1 MTLAYEMMAL
11 EFESQVQLLSRI
23 QFLTRFGSNCIQITG
38 AEGSGKTWL
47 AQRYL
52 EAWAEDQNQSLLM
65 CYPTQSDSQQR
76 AILLKQLVND
86 PLFNEH
92 DPIID
97 SLGRMLAGQQCQML
111 IVVDDAHQLSSDMV
125 AELWALVQK
134 AQSTPNW
141 KINVLLFSQ
150 KGKLDKLLSQI
161 SHGQEQKPLEVE
173 IEPFSEQ
180 EANTFV
186 DTLVMSQARGEDKKR
201 EVKKLAEKCA
211 RLPGKLLNLNHRK
224 KEKRIIIRSVVQ
236 SPKKALFAAG
246 VAVLLAGSGYWWLNS
261 SQPVPLLAMDTS
273 EPVSTAEPGSE
284 EKSDASLGK
293 EDISVES
300 ELPDIE
306 TAAVPEQ
313 ETAEKAVTL
322 TQDDGLALPPEVLQ
336 DPESVGDSA
345 ADQKRVVVPSTVV
358 DALIED
364 QTIGGD
370 GSDAMAAIIDEQPV
384 SAPESESSEEQT
396 AKSDPTAVKTDV
408 VEKSD
413 IAVTKP
419 AVAEEQPQ
427 VATPSEKEEPVV
439 AKEEAAEPAIRFTFS
454 NQELRTISA
463 RYYTLQLAA
472 LTSKVA
478 VQQFIDEH
486 DIGSIVQVYETV
498 RNGSQWFIVT
508 VGNYTSVA
516 AARRAEND
524 LPASVQ
530 AVGPWA
536 KSFSQVHR
544 EIDRAK

>member
-150 KGKLDKLLSQI
+150 KGKLDKFLSQI

-186 DTLVMSQARGEDKKR
+186 DTLVMGQARGEENKR
-201 EVKKLAEKCA
+201 EVKKRAEKCA
-211 RLPGKLLNLNHRK
+211 RLPGKLLNLNHRQ

-261 SQPVPLLAMDTS
+261 SQPVPVLSMNTS
-273 EPVSTAEPGSE
+273 EAVPAIEPGLE
-284 EKSDASLGK
+284 EKSEASSDK
-293 EDISVES
+293 EGMAVES
-300 ELPDIE
+300 TLPQAE
-306 TAAVPEQ
+306 TAAAPEQ
-313 ETAEKAVTL
+313 DTAEKEVTL
-322 TQDDGLALPPEVLQ
+322 TQDDGLALPPEVLK
-336 DPESVGDSA
+336 DPESVGDSV

-370 GSDAMAAIIDEQPV
+370 GTDAMAAIIDEQPA
-384 SAPESESSEEQT
+384 SAPESTEKQT
-396 AKSDPTAVKTDV
+396 AQSDLTAVKTDV
-408 VEKSD
+408 VEKTDD

-419 AVAEEQPQ
+419 VVAEEQSQ

-439 AKEEAAEPAIRFTFS
+439 AKEEAEPAIRFTFS

>member
-1 MTLAYEMMAL
+1 MTLAYEIMAL

-52 EAWAEDQNQSLLM
+52 ETWAEDQNQSLLM

-141 KINVLLFSQ
+141 KINILLFSQ

-173 IEPFSEQ
+173 IEPFSEH

-186 DTLVMSQARGEDKKR
+186 ETLVVGQARGEEKKR
-201 EVKKLAEKCA
+201 EIKKLAEKCV
-211 RLPGKLLNLNHRK
+211 RLPGKLLSLNHSK

-236 SPKKALFAAG
+236 SPKKALFVAG
-246 VAVLLAGSGYWWLNS
+246 MAVLLAGSGYWWLNS
-261 SQPVPLLAMDTS
+261 SQPIPLLSMNTS
-273 EPVSTAEPGSE
+273 EPIPATESDLVEQNEEPQNLVEEAKPLENELTATTDENAAE
-284 EKSDASLGK
+284 EA
-293 EDISVES
+293 
-300 ELPDIE
+300 
-306 TAAVPEQ
+306 
-313 ETAEKAVTL
+313 TL

-336 DPESVGDSA
+336 DPESVGDNSSE
-345 ADQKRVVVPSTVV
+345 QKRVVVPSTVV

-370 GSDAMAAIIDEQPV
+370 GTDAIAAIIDEQP
-384 SAPESESSEEQT
+384 SNTPES
-396 AKSDPTAVKTDV
+396 
-408 VEKSD
+408 D
-413 IAVTKP
+413 IVATQPAVTEKK
-419 AVAEEQPQ
+419 PQ
-427 VATPSEKEEPVV
+427 VEITPSEKEEPVV
-439 AKEEAAEPAIRFTFS
+439 AEVEAKEPAIRFTFS

-472 LTSKVA
+472 LTSKIA